1 MEYISL
7 SVADT
12 LVESKFSGAKEAM
25 QREGTWS
32 DFSYAMKAG
41 YRKQIEGINSKLE
54 DTTTKVAAMLAG
66 ITSATT
72 AVSTPVTVAP
82 GVSSAYSVKTLLLD
96 TKRDIDEVCGKLDVL
111 AIERPSIVQT
121 LQDGVANIQHLI
133 DTFPFP

>member
-1 MEYISL
+1 MEYINL

-12 LVESKFSGAKEAM
+12 LVDSKFSGAKESM

-32 DFSYAMKAG
+32 DFSSVMKAG

-54 DTTTKVAAMLAG
+54 DTVAKVDAMLAG

-82 GVSSAYSVKTLLLD
+82 GVSNAYSVKTLLLD
-96 TKRDIDEVCGKLDVL
+96 TKSDIVEVCGKLDVL
-111 AIERPSIVQT
+111 AIEIPPIVQT

-133 DTFPFP
+133 DIFPFP